1 MFVRIFFCLLYL
13 GNLKSFFYSPYIVEQ
28 SRLQKKNIKK
38 MAQPLLLDS
47 TWRDQQKFESAE
59 AVYQCKMAGTSGSGS
74 ALSSGGDGQFNN
86 RMNTLET
93 ENKELKKIVDD
104 MKKMVSKLESR
115 VTALE
120 KGGNSSAT
128 GSKPAPAPADDD
140 DEDDFD
146 LFGDDDEEAQAEA
159 EKIKQERIKAYA
171 EKKSKKPALIAK
183 SSIVLDVKPWDDET
197 DMKELEKCVRT
208 VVMDGLVWGN
218 SKLVPVGYGIKKLQ
232 IMCVVEDDKVGTDDL
247 EEAITH
253 FEDYVQSVD
262 VSSFNKI

>member
-1 MFVRIFFCLLYL
+1 
-13 GNLKSFFYSPYIVEQ
+13 
-28 SRLQKKNIKK
+28 

-47 TWRDQQKFESAE
+47 TWRDQQKFENAE
-59 AVYQCKMAGTSGSGS
+59 AVYQCTIAGTSSGGS

-120 KGGNSSAT
+120 GGKSSAT
-128 GSKPAPAPADDD
+128 VSKPAPVPADDD
-140 DEDDFD
+140 DDDDDFD

-171 EKKSKKPALIAK
+171 DKKAKKPVLIAK

-197 DMKELEKCVRT
+197 DMKELERCVRT

-247 EEAITH
+247 EDAITH
-253 FEDYVQSVD
+253 FEDFVQSVD

>member
-1 MFVRIFFCLLYL
+1 
-13 GNLKSFFYSPYIVEQ
+13 
-28 SRLQKKNIKK
+28 

-59 AVYQCKMAGTSGSGS
+59 AVYQCKMAGTSVNNKENSGSSKLINEIAEARQQIQKALSSGGGS
-74 ALSSGGDGQFNN
+74 ALSSGGDGQFSN

-171 EKKSKKPALIAK
+171 EKKSKKPVLIAK

>member
-1 MFVRIFFCLLYL
+1 
-13 GNLKSFFYSPYIVEQ
+13 
-28 SRLQKKNIKK
+28 

-47 TWRDQQKFESAE
+47 TWRDQQKFENAE
-59 AVYQCKMAGTSGSGS
+59 AVYQCTIAGTSSGGS

-120 KGGNSSAT
+120 GGKSSAT

-140 DEDDFD
+140 DDDDDFD
-146 LFGDDDEEAQAEA
+146 LFGDDDVMEEAQAEA

-171 EKKSKKPALIAK
+171 DKKAKKPVLIAK

-197 DMKELEKCVRT
+197 DMKELERCVRT

-218 SKLVPVGYGIKKLQ
+218 
-232 IMCVVEDDKVGTDDL
+232 
-247 EEAITH
+247 
-253 FEDYVQSVD
+253 
-262 VSSFNKI
+262 